1 MLYSQF
7 DEGTNEYNY
16 EKFAS
21 NASGSAVLSKE
32 EHEKRRREYFDRE
45 SKSHPLGWHLDE
57 LTPYFSQVTAESY
70 AAPVLQ
76 PKNVLTFLGDAG
88 YNHGINFLN
97 LVIALGLSPSTSEF
111 ARVVDAQDTASCA
124 GASDITCLLDYRGES
139 KAAEQMR
146 WYNMAK
152 NCYYYI
158 HDEAYRIFKLCEGHL
173 PSSMGDW
180 KQSPFAG
187 LKVWQIR
194 KTLERLDALS
204 ESIKGEVTNHLN
216 TPQG

>member
-16 EKFAS
+16 EKFYS
-21 NASGSAVLSKE
+21 SDSGAAISE
-32 EHEKRRREYFDRE
+32 EERAKRNREYFDAK

-57 LTPYFSQVTAESY
+57 LTPHFSVVMAKSY
-70 AAPVLQ
+70 ADPVLQ
-76 PKNVLTFLGDAG
+76 PEHVLTFMGGAG

-97 LVIALGLSPSTSEF
+97 LAVALGLSLTADEF
-111 ARVVDAQDTASCA
+111 AHALKAQDTASYA
-124 GASDITCLLDYRGES
+124 GASGITCLLDYRGES
-139 KAAEQMR
+139 KTAEQMR

-216 TPQG
+216 TLQG